1 MSVRRRRHG
10 RKSRVSGDEGVL
22 PLINV
27 VFMLLVFFLL
37 AGTLTS
43 AEMLEIDP
51 TASRSQADPRDQDF
65 VILIGAGGELAV
77 GDALVS
83 ADTLAGLL
91 PARIA
96 EAPATPVWIKADAGA
111 AAQSSYFA
119 TLNAHLARFKQYP
132 SLARQRDQQGV
143 AMLYFAID
151 AAGRVTA
158 ARIERTS
165 GYEPLDEAAL
175 EMVWRAQPLPPI
187 LAGLGRSSLA
197 LVVPVQFSLY

>member
-10 RKSRVSGDEGVL
+10 RQSRVSGDEGVL

-51 TASRSQADPRDQDF
+51 TASRSLADPGDQDF

-83 ADTLAGLL
+83 ADALAGLL
-91 PARIA
+91 SARIA
-96 EAPATPVWIKADAGA
+96 EVPATPVWIKADAGA
-111 AAQSSYFA
+111 DA
-119 TLNAHLARFKQYP
+119 LVLVDV
-132 SLARQRDQQGV
+132 L
-143 AMLYFAID
+143 D
-151 AAGRVTA
+151 AAR
-158 ARIERTS
+158 S
-165 GYEPLDEAAL
+165 
-175 EMVWRAQPLPPI
+175 
-187 LAGLGRSSLA
+187 AGLDDVRLLTIQA
-197 LVVPVQFSLY
+197 VR